1 MFKFAHVLAT
11 AFAGHHVRM
20 VGWRNKFHLE
30 VDAETYTI
38 PVLIRVA
45 DDGSSRFPWGSV
57 TESDMTG
64 EWIFDGREPNPTEG
78 DPGWATV
85 PALVEGSAGWAIDGI
100 FNGGH
105 STAQVGWPE
114 EMSLEPHFSDELG
127 QCIRLALP
135 NGKRVLWRPAPQDLV
150 ARYIRR

>member
-1 MFKFAHVLAT
+1 MFKFAHVLSLAL
-11 AFAGHHVRM
+11 AGHHVRM

-30 VDAETYTI
+30 VDADTYTI

-64 EWIFDGREPNPTEG
+64 EWEANGIG
-78 DPGWATV
+78 
-85 PALVEGSAGWAIDGI
+85 PAAPEEGSAGWAIDGI

-105 STAQVGWPE
+105 VTAQVGWPE
-114 EMSLEPHFSDELG
+114 GMNLEPHYSDELG